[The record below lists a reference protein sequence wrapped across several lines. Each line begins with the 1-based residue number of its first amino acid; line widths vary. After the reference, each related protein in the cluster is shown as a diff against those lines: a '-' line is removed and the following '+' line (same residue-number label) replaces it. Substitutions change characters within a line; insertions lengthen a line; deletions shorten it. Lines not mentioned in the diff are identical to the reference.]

1 MHNTVGQDSEPME
14 VLLSL
19 KSLLEFAKLSAD
31 EIAAQALAEAI
42 DDARTVASSS
52 IRDLQ
57 D

>member
-1 MHNTVGQDSEPME
+1 MHNTVGQDSETME